1 MMDARPSCSAAG
13 MLGSR
18 SKGVLYTVNEEETTM
33 GGILEMV
40 EMLKSPVG
48 IIVLLLAI
56 GGIVLFV
63 RWVKQD

>member
-1 MMDARPSCSAAG
+1 
-13 MLGSR
+13 
-18 SKGVLYTVNEEETTM
+18 M